1 MIAKAAPHKFE
12 TNRFDLK
19 EHSNNDNAKLSNAQR
34 GLFAGCLC
42 TVTAASDVS
51 RDHDVIPRPE

>member
-1 MIAKAAPHKFE
+1 MIAKAAPRRFE

-19 EHSNNDNAKLSNAQR
+19 EHSNNDDAKLSNAQL
-34 GLFAGCLC
+34 GLFADCLC
-42 TVTAASDVS
+42 TVTGVGDVS